1 MCVGPLLEVG
11 PSAKYAAVKILDLM
25 DKPWALKTV

>member
-11 PSAKYAAVKILDLM
+11 PSAKDAAVQILDLM
-25 DKPWALKTV
+25 DKS

>member
-11 PSAKYAAVKILDLM
+11 PSAKDAAVKILDLM
-25 DKPWALKTV
+25 IKQ